1 MQAEQ
6 RIRWVAALALVGWIL
21 TAGALAWRVWAA
33 PLPPDP
39 RAIESGIRAALESYQ
54 RGRVESA
61 IEDLKSA
68 IEDLALDQHNG
79 FGDQEH
85 LLTGIQ
91 NELED
96 IALKL
101 ARNE

>member
-61 IEDLKSA
+61 IEDL
-68 IEDLALDQHNG
+68 ALDQHNG